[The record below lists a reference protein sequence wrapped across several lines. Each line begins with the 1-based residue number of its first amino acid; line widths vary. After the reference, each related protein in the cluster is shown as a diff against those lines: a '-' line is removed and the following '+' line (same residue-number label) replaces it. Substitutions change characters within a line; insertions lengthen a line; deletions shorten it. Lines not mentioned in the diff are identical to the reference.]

1 MVSLESGE
9 ILRTTRLAIVAGIA
23 FPIGLLTG
31 APAFGQA
38 HSGPEATSVPP
49 TTLLGFADVNYVE
62 TERRVEEGFVLG
74 QLAGHVTSGL
84 SERLTFFGEVS
95 ASARPDQYRIEV
107 ERLILRYDFNDQLKV
122 SGGRYHTPISYW
134 NTAFHHGLWLQT
146 TVSRP
151 EMIKFGSR
159 VLPVHF
165 VGLLVE
171 GGFPLTALGLAY
183 AGGVGNG
190 RGDEIARGGDAGDE
204 NQNRA
209 LLAAVHSRPAAVF
222 GLQVGGAIYLDKASA
237 EEGPDVDEQIFTA
250 HVALT
255 RERPEILSEY
265 ARIRHEPDGGGAATD
280 TDAWYLQVAYRLPAP
295 ADAFK
300 PYARFERIAVDSGD
314 PLFEPFGLD
323 YKGIL
328 AGVRYDFASL
338 AALKL
343 EYRDERFA
351 DDPER
356 EKSLWAQVSFTFGE
370 H

>member
-1 MVSLESGE
+1 MRP
-9 ILRTTRLAIVAGIA
+9 LRSAISVWASVAL
-23 FPIGLLTG
+23 GLLAG
-31 APAFGQA
+31 VPAFGQA
-38 HSGPEATSVPP
+38 HLGPEATSIPP
-49 TTLLGFADVNYVE
+49 TTILGFADVNYVE
-62 TERRVEEGFVLG
+62 TERRVDEGFVLG

-84 SERLTFFGEVS
+84 TERLTFFGEVS
-95 ASARPDQYRIEV
+95 ATARPDQYRIEV
-107 ERLILRYDFNDQLKV
+107 ERLILRWDFNDQFKL

-171 GGFPLTALGLAY
+171 GGFPLSSLGLAY

-190 RGDEIARGGDAGDE
+190 RGDEIARGGDAGDV

-209 LLAAVHSRPAAVF
+209 LLAAVHSRPASVF
-222 GLQVGGAIYLDKASA
+222 GLQVGGALYLDKAPA
-237 EEGPDVDEQIFTA
+237 EEGVDVDEQIYTL

-265 ARIRHEPDGGGAATD
+265 ARIRHEPDGGGETTD
-280 TDAWYLQVAYRLPAP
+280 TDAWYLQAAYRLPAP
-295 ADAFK
+295 VDAFK
-300 PYARFERIAVDSGD
+300 PYARVERISVDGGD
-314 PLFEPFGLD
+314 PLFEPFELAYRGF
-323 YKGIL
+323 L

-338 AALKL
+338 AAFKL

-351 DDPER
+351 DDPEH

>member
-1 MVSLESGE
+1 LRLIRVS
-9 ILRTTRLAIVAGIA
+9 IA
-23 FPIGLLTG
+23 TCAALLVGLLAQPARGQGLTG
-31 APAFGQA
+31 
-38 HSGPEATSVPP
+38 HDTSAVPP
-49 TTLLGFADVNYVE
+49 TTILGFADVNYVE
-62 TERRVEEGFVLG
+62 TERHVDEGFVLG

-84 SERLTFFGEVS
+84 TERLTFFGEVS
-95 ASARPDQYRIEV
+95 ATARPDQYRIEV
-107 ERLILRYDFNDQLKV
+107 ERLILRYDFNDQLKI

-146 TVSRP
+146 SVSRP

-171 GGFPLTALGLAY
+171 GGFPLTALGLGY

-190 RGDEIARGGDAGDE
+190 RGDEIARGGDAGDV

-209 LLAAVHSRPAAVF
+209 LLATVHSRPARVY
-222 GLQVGGAIYLDKASA
+222 GLQLGGALYLDKAPA
-237 EEGPDVDEQIFTA
+237 EAGFDVDEQIFSA
-250 HVALT
+250 HLALT
-255 RERPEILSEY
+255 RERPEILGEY
-265 ARIRHEPDGGGAATD
+265 ARIRHEPDGGGETTD
-280 TDAWYLQVAYRLPAP
+280 TDAWYLQAAYRLPPP

-300 PYARFERIAVDSGD
+300 PYARVERIDVEDGD
-314 PLFEPFGLD
+314 PLFEPFDLG
-323 YKGIL
+323 YKGFL

-338 AALKL
+338 AAFKL

-351 DDPER
+351 DDEEH
-356 EKSLWAQVSFTFGE
+356 EKSLWAQVAFTFGE

>member
-1 MVSLESGE
+1 LGRIRVSFAACAPLVLTLLPQATALGQ
-9 ILRTTRLAIVAGIA
+9 
-23 FPIGLLTG
+23 GLV
-31 APAFGQA
+31 GQ
-38 HSGPEATSVPP
+38 EATAVPP
-49 TTLLGFADVNYVE
+49 TTILGFADVNYVE
-62 TERRVEEGFVLG
+62 TERKVDEGFVLG
-74 QLAGHVTSGL
+74 QLAGQVTSGL

-95 ASARPDQYRIEV
+95 ATARPDEYRIEV
-107 ERLILRYDFNDQLKV
+107 ERLILRYDFNDQLKL
-122 SGGRYHTPISYW
+122 SGGRYHSPISYW

-146 TVSRP
+146 SVSRP

-171 GGFPLTALGLAY
+171 GGFPLTTLGLGY

-190 RGDEIARGGDAGDE
+190 RGDEISRGGDAGDI

-209 LLAAVHSRPAAVF
+209 LLATMYSRPAQIF
-222 GLQVGGAIYLDKASA
+222 GLQVGGALYIDKASA
-237 EEGPDVDEQIFTA
+237 EAGFDVDEQIYTA

-255 RERPEILSEY
+255 RERPEILAEY
-265 ARIRHEPDGGGAATD
+265 ARIRHEPDGGGETTD
-280 TDAWYLQVAYRLPAP
+280 TDAWYLQAAYRLPLP
-295 ADAFK
+295 VDAFK
-300 PYARFERIAVDSGD
+300 PYARVERIAVDDDD
-314 PLFEPFGLD
+314 PLFAPFALD
-323 YKGIL
+323 YRGFL

-338 AALKL
+338 AALKI

-351 DDPER
+351 DDEER